1 MRYTIKPGQVSYGEA
16 VGILLLENF
25 APFIPGDTAN
35 ATTYRY
41 PVRFERVPGLSVE
54 RIFRHDRSLYPAV
67 RDAARA
73 LKREGVRAV
82 TGDCGFMAV
91 YQRELAEELGLPVFL
106 SSLLQIPFISLII
119 GREDSIGVITAD
131 SQALSSELLSWAG
144 VNGELQGRLR
154 IAGLEESPH
163 FRKAVI
169 EEQGVLDT
177 EAVEAEVVQ
186 QAVRLQKEHPG
197 MKAVLLECS
206 MLPPYGA
213 AVQAALGLP
222 VFDYVTMI
230 DYVWSAVVKRTFE
243 GYM

>member
-25 APFIPGDTAN
+25 APLIPGDTAN

-154 IAGLEESPH
+154 IAGLEGSPH

-177 EAVEAEVVQ
+177 EGVEAEVVQ

>member
-154 IAGLEESPH
+154 IAGLEGSPH

-177 EAVEAEVVQ
+177 EGVEAEVVQ

-222 VFDYVTMI
+222 VFDYVTML

>member
-154 IAGLEESPH
+154 IAGLEGSPH

-177 EAVEAEVVQ
+177 EGVEAEVVQ